1 MTPEEQ
7 DITLLGSL
15 AGVVAEVDP
24 AVALHLSDGLVGLL
38 GNQSRPE
45 RAERLRELAALLAD
59 CGNHFL
65 ARADHI
71 DPVVVEGATVIRP
84 ADR

>member
-15 AGVVAEVDP
+15 AGAVAEVDP
-24 AVALHLSDGLVGLL
+24 TAALRLSGELVGLL
-38 GNQSRPE
+38 GNRSGPE
-45 RAERLRELAALLAD
+45 RAGRLRELAALLAD
-59 CGNHFL
+59 CGDHFL

-71 DPVVVEGATVIRP
+71 DPTIIEGTGNVGRQE
-84 ADR
+84 